1 MAPTFA
7 LEMQAIVPCACGD
20 GIAAVAMDAN
30 QAMVGNLARRDA
42 DRAKWSVTCRR
53 TLMRPP
59 LVKSQT
65 PPKSIPP
72 SAALRAVVD
81 MGIVTVR
88 AGTPALM
95 ELGFDGETR
104 GQSMDFRP
112 GLSLVLH
119 W

>member
-1 MAPTFA
+1 V
-7 LEMQAIVPCACGD
+7 L
-20 GIAAVAMDAN
+20 
-30 QAMVGNLARRDA
+30 
-42 DRAKWSVTCRR
+42 
-53 TLMRPP
+53 
-59 LVKSQT
+59 
-65 PPKSIPP
+65 
-72 SAALRAVVD
+72 D

-112 GLSLVLH
+112 GLALVLH